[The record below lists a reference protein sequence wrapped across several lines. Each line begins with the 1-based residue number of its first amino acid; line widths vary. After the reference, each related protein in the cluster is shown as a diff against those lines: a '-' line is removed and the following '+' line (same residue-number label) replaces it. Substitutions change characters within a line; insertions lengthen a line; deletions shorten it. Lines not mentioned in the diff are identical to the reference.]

1 MTRTSGLVACRRTEG
16 VEPARRCQEDVLPDD
31 VVAGELSDEDFRA
44 KLQTWLAAN
53 LVGEFAELRGVGGP
67 GDEHTAFDAR
77 HRWERALADG
87 GWTCVGW
94 PAKWGGRDATISQ
107 QVLFNE
113 ELAKAGAPHRVGLI
127 GEGMTGPTLLAF
139 GTPEQ
144 QQRWLPGIRSGTELW
159 CQGYSEPNAGSDLAN
174 VQTRAVRDGDE
185 WVITGQKVWTSLA
198 FWADWC
204 FVVCR
209 TDPEAPKHKGLSYIM
224 VPMDAP
230 GIEIRPIVQIT
241 GTSEFAEVF
250 FDEVRVPADFMIGA
264 PGDGWRIALAT
275 LAFERGTFTLGQ
287 QIGFQAEWDEIAHLA
302 KVNGASRRPAIRQR
316 LVDLYMRVRIMR
328 VNNLRALESLKAGQ
342 EPGPESSIGKLFWS
356 HWHRDLGELAMDVL
370 GADSMLADAAPYE
383 LTKTQ
388 KLFMFT
394 RSDTIYAGSSEIQRN
409 IIGEHALGLP
419 KEPR

>member
-1 MTRTSGLVACRRTEG
+1 MN
-16 VEPARRCQEDVLPDD
+16 DD
-31 VVAGELSDEDFRA
+31 VAAHGGESSGVAGGQRSNVAVSDAEFRA
-44 KLQTWLAAN
+44 ELRSWLADN
-53 LVGEFAELRGVGGP
+53 LVGEFAELSGVGGP
-67 GDEHTAFDAR
+67 GDEHSAFEAR
-77 HRWERALADG
+77 HRWEQTLAAS

-94 PAKWGGRDATISQ
+94 PERWGGREATLSQ
-107 QVLFNE
+107 QVIFHE
-113 ELAKAGAPHRVGLI
+113 ELAKARAPHRVGLI

-139 GTPEQ
+139 GTPAQ
-144 QQRWLPGIRSGTELW
+144 QQRWLPDIRSGDALW

-174 VQTRAVRDGDE
+174 VSTRAVRDGCE

-198 FWADWC
+198 LWADWC

-209 TDPEAPKHKGLSYIM
+209 TDPDAPKHRGLSYIM
-224 VPMDAP
+224 VPLSAD
-230 GIEIRPIVQIT
+230 GVQTRPIRQIT

-250 FDEVRVPADFMIGA
+250 FDEVRVPADYMIGE

-287 QIGFQAEWDEIAHLA
+287 QIGFEAEWDEIAEIA
-302 KVNGASRRPAIRQR
+302 QATGASSDPTIRQR
-316 LVDLYMRVRIMR
+316 LIDLYVKVRVMRF
-328 VNNLRALESLKAGQ
+328 NNVRALQSLTVGD
-342 EPGPESSIGKLFWS
+342 EPGPEASIGKLFWS

-370 GADSMLADAAPYE
+370 GAQSLLADDGPYE
-383 LTKTQ
+383 LSRAQ

-394 RSDTIYAGSSEIQRN
+394 RSDTIYAGSSQIQRN